1 MTDNIPLC
9 NKVDPQTASII
20 ATLDLIKDI
29 MKIILLCLVVAI
41 ICN

>member
-1 MTDNIPLC
+1 MKEDIPLC
-9 NKVDPQTASII
+9 NEIDPQTASII
-20 ATLDLIKDI
+20 TTLDLVKDI

>member
-1 MTDNIPLC
+1 MKEDIPLC
-9 NKVDPQTASII
+9 NKIDPQTASII
-20 ATLDLIKDI
+20 TTLDLVKDI